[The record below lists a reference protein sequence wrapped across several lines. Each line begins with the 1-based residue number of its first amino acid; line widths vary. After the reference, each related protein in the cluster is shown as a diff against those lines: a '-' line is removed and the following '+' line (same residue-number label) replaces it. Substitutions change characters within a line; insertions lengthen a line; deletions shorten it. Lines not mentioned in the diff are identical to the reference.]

1 METGWNENR
10 AVLRGVVA
18 APPVPS
24 HENHGVRYD
33 LFPLTVRRLSG
44 VEDRLNI
51 IAAAPL
57 LQCVP
62 LQPGDQVEVEGEVRS
77 FNNRSGQ
84 GSRLVITLYARHLRP
99 VPDEP
104 HCNDLTLAGSLCK
117 PPVYRRTP
125 MGREICDLLLAVNRR
140 YGRADYLPCIAWGVL
155 ARQCA
160 SLHVGDGIR
169 LAGRLQSRAYTKVD
183 QNGSQRRTAYEIS
196 IMSLSPAG
204 PDAAIPEQRFL
215 QI

>member
-24 HENHGVRYD
+24 HENHGVRYH

-44 VEDRLNI
+44 AEDRLNV
-51 IAAAPL
+51 IASAPL
-57 LQCVP
+57 LQSIP
-62 LQPGDQVEVEGEVRS
+62 LHPGDPVEVTGEIRS

-84 GSRLVITLYARHLRP
+84 GSRLVITLYARALRP
-99 VPDEP
+99 APDEP
-104 HCNDLTLAGSLCK
+104 HCNDLILAGSLCK
-117 PPVYRRTP
+117 APVYRRTP

-140 YGRADYLPCIAWGVL
+140 YGRADYLPCISWGAL

-160 SLHVGDGIR
+160 SLRVGDGLR

-204 PDAAIPEQRFL
+204 PHITVPQQQL
-215 QI
+215 VQ

>member
-62 LQPGDQVEVEGEVRS
+62 LQPGD
-77 FNNRSGQ
+77 
-84 GSRLVITLYARHLRP
+84 
-99 VPDEP
+99 
-104 HCNDLTLAGSLCK
+104 
-117 PPVYRRTP
+117 
-125 MGREICDLLLAVNRR
+125 EI
-140 YGRADYLPCIAWGVL
+140 GRASCRERV
-155 ARQCA
+155 
-160 SLHVGDGIR
+160 
-169 LAGRLQSRAYTKVD
+169 
-183 QNGSQRRTAYEIS
+183 
-196 IMSLSPAG
+196 
-204 PDAAIPEQRFL
+204 
-215 QI
+215 